1 MVKNTNFFWDSKKKI
16 LTYWKTV
23 FWVTEHFCRKWTF
36 WKNIIFCQKNAFF
49 GQTCQFD
56 PLCRPLP
63 TCSQG
68 HNFRGVYFYLI
79 PEGFIGGR
87 WRRWWNPPL
96 IIFNLA
102 RNGPFLE
109 DLKKKVSKSDWNH
122 IHKVYVTQIHHN
134 TWFLTP
140 FLLKNAQ
147 TYVKKGIFICFKNP
161 HFCLFSWVLE
171 VKLIFKDKFYDII
184 D

>member
-1 MVKNTNFFWDSKKKI
+1 MRFNLVKNTNFEWGNNQIFLTQWKI
-16 LTYWKTV
+16 V
-23 FWVTEHFCRKWTF
+23 FWVTDHFCIKWTLK
-36 WKNIIFCQKNAFF
+36 KNAIFCPKNAFF

-56 PLCRPLP
+56 PLCRPVP
-63 TCSQG
+63 ACSQG

-109 DLKKKVSKSDWNH
+109 DLKKKFPKVTRIIYTKCMLPKYII
-122 IHKVYVTQIHHN
+122 IHGF
-134 TWFLTP
+134 W
-140 FLLKNAQ
+140 
-147 TYVKKGIFICFKNP
+147 P
-161 HFCLFSWVLE
+161 HFCWTCPNLC
-171 VKLIFKDKFYDII
+171 
-184 D
+184 

>member
-1 MVKNTNFFWDSKKKI
+1 MKNTNFEWGNNQIFLTQWKI
-16 LTYWKTV
+16 V
-23 FWVTEHFCRKWTF
+23 FWVTDHFCIKWTF
-36 WKNIIFCQKNAFF
+36 KKNAIFCPKNAFF

-56 PLCRPLP
+56 PLCRPVP
-63 TCSQG
+63 ACSQG

-102 RNGPFLE
+102 RSGPFLE

-140 FLLKNAQ
+140 FLLKMPKLML
-147 TYVKKGIFICFKNP
+147 KKGFLFVSKIHIFVCFLGFWRLNWYSKTS
-161 HFCLFSWVLE
+161 FM
-171 VKLIFKDKFYDII
+171 I
-184 D
+184 